1 MSEPHNIMSTS
12 EQLYY
17 YQFRGATALD
27 QENILMSKTNSD
39 KNEHLMRD
47 IAVDSLSL
55 DYIYPSQPSC
65 GKLEGGS
72 GGGGREEATYLSRE
86 LRENKYDDKNR

>member
-1 MSEPHNIMSTS
+1 MSEAHNIMSTS

-17 YQFRGATALD
+17 YQFCGATAID
-27 QENILMSKTNSD
+27 QENILMSKINSD
-39 KNEHLMRD
+39 KNEHLMRG

-65 GKLEGGS
+65 GKLEGRS
-72 GGGGREEATYLSRE
+72 GGGGEKKAPT
-86 LRENKYDDKNR
+86 